1 VRRYYYSGDLSIIFL
16 IISVITG
23 FVGSL
28 FMLFISP
35 FLVGRFIALGLF
47 VDDIISALFMTR
59 TELRRAAMIILLGAV
74 VSTVLYSILDLDSNP
89 YLLVLL
95 VFPALGVIIS
105 STQSVL
111 KGAIVLSAITVL
123 FSLAEF
129 LAFLGSIFG
138 LSIIN
143 YTVFPLTW
151 SGLFILASLHSLR
164 EKSYTVHPKIGN
176 KKKSGSKKGSTKPR
190 ILKTITFVINPPDA
204 QVIVNINDKPHLV
217 KGSIKINSDSPVK
230 WYVENVKLPNGVLL
244 IPEIREGIANPSD
257 VVKIN
262 MIPIDLKNWDPIYW
276 VNKNLY
282 NYKVLDVVGTG
293 GNSYVLKAELNG
305 KYYAI
310 KIPKMSDQTFTLYSP
325 VSSFLD
331 FAAEASNLINL
342 SKDDRLVKLYAI
354 NVDSNVVENIEKGDV
369 EAYLNSPPMIV
380 MEYLEGGTLMD
391 LMKNPNLFNSRYW
404 KYIVY
409 VIIKET
415 ILALNYIHSQGYVH
429 LDIKPQNIFFSRKL
443 NGGGEQ
449 VYNLLKSSK
458 GVIKLG
464 DLGSAVRVGGKIK
477 QITVEYAPPEQL
489 EFSIG
494 GIGADPRIDV
504 FSLGMTMYVALTGY
518 NNRPDIK
525 VLSDAVDLYNQ
536 GKIREALIYVHN
548 AKRLL
553 SYNWINI
560 NAEPDVQAI
569 LRRALSPDPLNRPS
583 LNEFVSVLIRYIV

>member
-1 VRRYYYSGDLSIIFL
+1 MRRYYYSGGLSIIFL
-16 IISVITG
+16 IIAVITG

-35 FLVGRFIALGLF
+35 SLVGRFIALGLF
-47 VDDIISALFMTR
+47 VDDIISALFMMR

-74 VSTVLYSILDLDSNP
+74 VSTVLYSILDLGSNP
-89 YLLVLL
+89 FLLFLL

-105 STQSVL
+105 TTQSVL

-123 FSLAEF
+123 FSFAEF
-129 LAFLGSIFG
+129 LAFLVNIFG

-151 SGLFILASLHSLR
+151 SGLFILASLYPLR
-164 EKSYTVHPKIGN
+164 ENSYISLSKIGN
-176 KKKSGSKKGSTKPR
+176 KKRGSKKGSMKPR
-190 ILKTITFVINPPDA
+190 ILKTITFVINPSDA
-204 QVIVNINDKPHLV
+204 QVIVNINNKPHLV

-244 IPEIREGIANPSD
+244 IPELREGIANPSD

-262 MIPIDLKNWDPIYW
+262 MISIDLKNWDPNYW

-310 KIPKMSDQTFTLYSP
+310 KIPKMSDQIFTLYSP

-409 VIIKET
+409 AIIKET
-415 ILALNYIHSQGYVH
+415 ILALNYIHS
-429 LDIKPQNIFFSRKL
+429 
-443 NGGGEQ
+443 
-449 VYNLLKSSK
+449 
-458 GVIKLG
+458 
-464 DLGSAVRVGGKIK
+464 A
-477 QITVEYAPPEQL
+477 
-489 EFSIG
+489 
-494 GIGADPRIDV
+494 
-504 FSLGMTMYVALTGY
+504 
-518 NNRPDIK
+518 
-525 VLSDAVDLYNQ
+525 
-536 GKIREALIYVHN
+536 
-548 AKRLL
+548 
-553 SYNWINI
+553 
-560 NAEPDVQAI
+560 
-569 LRRALSPDPLNRPS
+569 
-583 LNEFVSVLIRYIV
+583 

>member
-16 IISVITG
+16 IIAVITG

-35 FLVGRFIALGLF
+35 SLVGRFIALGLF
-47 VDDIISALFMTR
+47 VDDIISALFMMR

-105 STQSVL
+105 TTQSVL

-151 SGLFILASLHSLR
+151 SGLFILASLYPLR
-164 EKSYTVHPKIGN
+164 EKSYIGHPKIGN
-176 KKKSGSKKGSTKPR
+176 KKKRGSKKGSMKPR

-204 QVIVNINDKPHLV
+204 QVIVKINDKPYLV

-257 VVKIN
+257 VVRIN
-262 MIPIDLKNWDPIYW
+262 MIPIDLKNWDPNYW

-310 KIPKMSDQTFTLYSP
+310 KIPKMSDQTSTLYSP

-404 KYIVY
+404 RYIVY

-443 NGGGEQ
+443 SGGGEQ

-489 EFSIG
+489 EFSIR
-494 GIGADPRIDV
+494 GIGADPRMDV

-569 LRRALSPDPLNRPS
+569 LRRVLSPDPLNRPS

>member
-1 VRRYYYSGDLSIIFL
+1 
-16 IISVITG
+16 
-23 FVGSL
+23 
-28 FMLFISP
+28 M
-35 FLVGRFIALGLF
+35 
-47 VDDIISALFMTR
+47 
-59 TELRRAAMIILLGAV
+59 
-74 VSTVLYSILDLDSNP
+74 
-89 YLLVLL
+89 
-95 VFPALGVIIS
+95 
-105 STQSVL
+105 
-111 KGAIVLSAITVL
+111 
-123 FSLAEF
+123 
-129 LAFLGSIFG
+129 
-138 LSIIN
+138 
-143 YTVFPLTW
+143 
-151 SGLFILASLHSLR
+151 
-164 EKSYTVHPKIGN
+164 
-176 KKKSGSKKGSTKPR
+176 
-190 ILKTITFVINPPDA
+190 
-204 QVIVNINDKPHLV
+204 V

-293 GNSYVLKAELNG
+293 GNSYILKAELNG

-310 KIPKMSDQTFTLYSP
+310 KIPKMSDQTFTSYSP

-409 VIIKET
+409 VIIKEA

-443 NGGGEQ
+443 SGGGEQ

-489 EFSIG
+489 EFSIR

-536 GKIREALIYVHN
+536 GKIREALTYVHN

>member
-1 VRRYYYSGDLSIIFL
+1 MRRYYSSNLSIIFL
-16 IISVITG
+16 IIAVITG

-35 FLVGRFIALGLF
+35 FLVSRFIALGLF

-59 TELRRAAMIILLGAV
+59 TELRRAAMIIFLGAV
-74 VSTVLYSILDLDSNP
+74 VSTVLYSILDLYSNP

-95 VFPALGVIIS
+95 AFPALGFIIS
-105 STQSVL
+105 TKQSVL

-123 FSLAEF
+123 FSIAEF

-151 SGLFILASLHSLR
+151 SGLFILDSLYPLL
-164 EKSYTVHPKIGN
+164 EKNYIYYPKIGV
-176 KKKSGSKKGSTKPR
+176 KKKRGSKKGSTKSS
-190 ILKTITFVINPPDA
+190 ILNTITFVINPSDA
-204 QVIVNINDKPHLV
+204 QVIVKINDKPHLV

-244 IPEIREGIANPSD
+244 IPEIREGVANPSD
-257 VVKIN
+257 VVRIN
-262 MIPIDLKNWDPIYW
+262 MIPIDLKNWDPNYW

-293 GNSYVLKAELNG
+293 GNSYILKAELNG

-310 KIPKMSDQTFTLYSP
+310 KIPKISDQTFTLYSP

-342 SKDDRLVKLYAI
+342 SKDDRLVKLFAI
-354 NVDSNVVENIEKGDV
+354 NVDSNVVEKIEKGDV

-415 ILALNYIHSQGYVH
+415 ILALDYIHSQGYVH
-429 LDIKPQNIFFSRKL
+429 LDVKPQNIFLSKKL
-443 NGGGEQ
+443 SGGGEQ

-458 GVIKLG
+458 GVVKLG

-489 EFSIG
+489 EFSIK
-494 GIGADPRIDV
+494 GIGADPRMDV

-525 VLSDAVDLYNQ
+525 VLSEAVDLYNQ
-536 GKIREALIYVHN
+536 GKIREALIYVEN

-553 SYNWINI
+553 SLDWMKVNV
-560 NAEPDVQAI
+560 EPDVRAI
-569 LRRALSPDPLNRPS
+569 LKRLLSPDPLNRPS
-583 LNEFVSVLIRYIV
+583 LNEFSSVLSRYII